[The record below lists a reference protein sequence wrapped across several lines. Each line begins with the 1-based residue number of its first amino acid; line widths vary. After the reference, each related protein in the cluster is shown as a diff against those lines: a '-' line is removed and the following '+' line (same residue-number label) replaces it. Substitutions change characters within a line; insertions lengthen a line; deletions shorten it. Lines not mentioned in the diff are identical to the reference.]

1 MWSWFLIFHKLEFLD
16 NIHRKPRMH
25 FWVGWVETK
34 TSMAILQLL
43 GRTYWY
49 WVNEICLLYSMF
61 VRILRI
67 TVYNWWHH
75 DEWFSGA
82 LKFRPLLGCV
92 GKKNTAG
99 LIWGRSFSLRSSWH
113 LGQALA
119 FPWGSERHECLDET
133 GFNTI
138 FQRRF
143 LILFWRSEAVF
154 AIVPANGRHYINLHG
169 NKQNPSVGK
178 WGEMLT
184 QSIIKDDKTSCAQSK
199 WI

>member
-16 NIHRKPRMH
+16 NIRRKPRDALLSRGSGNKERPL
-25 FWVGWVETK
+25 WQSSNCWGGNTGIE
-34 TSMAILQLL
+34 SMRFI
-43 GRTYWY
+43 
-49 WVNEICLLYSMF
+49 LLYSMF

-67 TVYNWWHH
+67 TVYNWWHQ
-75 DEWFSGA
+75 DDWFSGA

-119 FPWGSERHECLDET
+119 FPWGSEKHECLDET
-133 GFNTI
+133 GLSTI

-143 LILFWRSEAVF
+143 LILFLEERGSLCHCSSQW
-154 AIVPANGRHYINLHG
+154 
-169 NKQNPSVGK
+169 
-178 WGEMLT
+178 
-184 QSIIKDDKTSCAQSK
+184 
-199 WI
+199 